1 MGTTQCPNTCDELGR
16 AAREESERMATLL
29 KEGYQ
34 KRLEMAYSGKEFRKS
49 KDEEKAKLEAERQKL
64 ESIKQ
69 DKEKIKDQV
78 EAPEKEA
85 LDR

>member
-1 MGTTQCPNTCDELGR
+1 MGTRQCQNTCDELGR

-34 KRLEMAYSGKEFRKS
+34 KRIELANSGKEFRKA
-49 KDEEKAKLEAERQKL
+49 KDEEKAKLESERQKL
-64 ESIKQ
+64 EVIKQ
-69 DKEKIKDQV
+69 EKEKIKEEV